1 MALTLPPPSCPS
13 GTILPFPRASPASLP
28 AILLAPRTG
37 SASLRAILPTSGA
50 VALILI
56 SMLLTYIAGLI
67 PSRFAARRNP
77 VEALRTE

>member
-1 MALTLPPPSCPS
+1 MVQHLT
-13 GTILPFPRASPASLP
+13 GI
-28 AILLAPRTG
+28 
-37 SASLRAILPTSGA
+37 ASLRAILPAYGA
-50 VALILI
+50 VALVLI